1 MVVVVVS
8 RAPNE
13 SGISLAEKHVLL
25 GALVHLFHA
34 LGRLDGIPGC
44 LSAPRL
50 YIWLEGYTICSARD
64 LHERCQT

>member
-25 GALVHLFHA
+25 GALVHLFYA

-50 YIWLEGYTICSARD
+50 
-64 LHERCQT
+64 